1 MGEKT
6 RQQRGHT
13 QHRAH
18 LTPDFHSRYA
28 PLFLNNTLIMATRI
42 LFSYALLAVLLVAL
56 VCGTLYIPQP
66 NPPQGARRSDRLTC
80 SISFVHMDAAKLSL
94 PIPRTL
100 TIVVVILP
108 FAAVINALASARL
121 FRSAGSSIRSRM
133 LPIVLQI
140 FQAVAISVLGTLLFS
155 RILSS
160 AARGCLL
167 STTWQRLFS
176 AHDADSIRRIQ
187 DSFNCC
193 GFNTVQDRPWPFP
206 NQHASHS
213 CADTY
218 GRLTPCAHPWQM
230 ALQRDAGLGFGVVLA
245 IGLFQIASILFM
257 AGNFVAFTSRNNRA
271 LEHATLAETERTR
284 LLPAVAGS
292 TSGRDNF
299 EHESG
304 GNRQVSSDVEDTG
317 WTPSSHN
324 PCRPDQI

>member
-1 MGEKT
+1 M
-6 RQQRGHT
+6 
-13 QHRAH
+13 
-18 LTPDFHSRYA
+18 TPDFHSRYA

-42 LFSYALLAVLLVAL
+42 LFSYALVRVVARRRCSGLTIIQLAVLLVAL

-245 IGLFQIASILFM
+245 IGLFQVL
-257 AGNFVAFTSRNNRA
+257 
-271 LEHATLAETERTR
+271 
-284 LLPAVAGS
+284 
-292 TSGRDNF
+292 
-299 EHESG
+299 
-304 GNRQVSSDVEDTG
+304 
-317 WTPSSHN
+317 N
-324 PCRPDQI
+324 PKS